1 MAITANQQPQ
11 SFQPVYNP
19 YVFVLSS
26 DNSGNFNFKIN
37 FAVVDSTDSANPV
50 TVATLQN
57 PTNTDGYCV
66 FDLSRVIRD
75 YLTEDF
81 SLGVTLAT
89 DCPNSIKRFTCYA
102 QEVFSAS
109 ASGTPSATG
118 TIYEYGTVA
127 DVTSKYL
134 WNAALPFDE
143 FATYSK
149 DNYLLKYGTYTANKW
164 LTNGPIDTGI
174 NMALNQNGY
183 GYLLLENLDSGN
195 SNEALVQ
202 STIIKTYNSA
212 GNLLGTYEV
221 DIDYVESTDPVE
233 GFMIRIPVG
242 TYNISQIGALDL
254 ISGTQPIIT
263 NSVAYYT
270 VHGKHPTYGQ
280 TYGFRVNIVDYCDS
294 PQVFRLHWLNRLG
307 GFDAFNFDRYYIET
321 SQIERKFYKKPY
333 GSVTSG
339 TWSYSVSDR
348 NNVNMINTARKQ
360 YVIQTNWIS
369 ETEATW
375 LEELLT
381 SPVVYLE
388 ESATVL
394 KAVNIIDTAYET
406 KYKQKDKV
414 FNLSLTIELTYDYK
428 SQTY

>member
-37 FAVVDSTDSANPV
+37 FVVVDSTDSSNPV

-57 PTNTDGYCV
+57 PTNTNGYAV

-75 YLTEDF
+75 YITDNF
-81 SLGVTLAT
+81 SLGVTLASN
-89 DCPNSIKRFTCYA
+89 CGNSIKRFTFYA
-102 QEVFSAS
+102 QEVYSAS
-109 ASGTPSATG
+109 ASGTPVATG
-118 TIYEYGTVA
+118 TIYEYGAIA
-127 DVTSKYL
+127 DTTSKYL

-143 FATYSK
+143 FDTYQK
-149 DNYLLKYGTYTANKW
+149 NNYLLKYGTYTANKW

-174 NMALNQNGY
+174 NMSSNQNAY
-183 GYLLLENLDSGN
+183 GYLLCENLDSGN
-195 SNEALVQ
+195 ANESLVQ

-212 GNLLGTYEV
+212 GSLLGTYEV
-221 DIDYVESTDPVE
+221 DIDFAQSTTNLN

-242 TYNISQIGALDL
+242 TYNIAQIGALDF
-254 ISGTQPIIT
+254 ISGSQPIIT
-263 NSVAYYT
+263 SNVSYYT
-270 VHGKHPTYGQ
+270 VHGKHPTFGQ
-280 TYGFRVNIVDYCDS
+280 TYGFRVNIVDYCNS
-294 PQVFRLHWLNRLG
+294 PQMFRLHWLNRLG
-307 GFDAFNFDRYYIET
+307 GFDCFNFDRYYTET
-321 SQIERKFYKKPY
+321 SQIERKFYKRPY
-333 GSVTSG
+333 GNVTSG
-339 TWSYSVSDR
+339 SWSYAVSDR
-348 NNVNMINTARKQ
+348 NNVNMINTSRKQ
-360 YVIQTNWIS
+360 FIIQTNWIS
-369 ETEATW
+369 ETEAEW
-375 LEELLT
+375 LEELMT

-394 KAVNIIDTAYET
+394 KAVNIIDTSYET
-406 KYKQKDKV
+406 KYRQKDKV